1 MAGYT
6 KHFISLLSTQDT
18 AKNMHVNE
26 QIKAQETAKKK
37 KQAITYLHLI
47 KHKITP
53 LLLGEVYRLS
63 MNGNKRVAE

>member
-1 MAGYT
+1 
-6 KHFISLLSTQDT
+6 
-18 AKNMHVNE
+18 MHVNE

-53 LLLGEVYRLS
+53 LLLGEGYRLS